1 MYIEPP
7 RKKPAVWWKRLA
19 LMLLGLVSVGLAG
32 VISYVYDSGSALQF
46 CVQWGFVVFFG
57 GGGIWILAQSIR
69 GDAKKVDKAFDEM
82 MSGL

>member
-7 RKKPAVWWKRLA
+7 QNKPAVWWKRLA
-19 LMLLGLVSVGLAG
+19 LVLLSLVSIGLAG
-32 VISYVYDSGSALQF
+32 VMSYVYDSRSVLQF

-57 GGGIWILAQSIR
+57 GCGIWILAQAIR
-69 GDAKKVDKAFDEM
+69 GDAKKVDKTIDEM